1 MKIAIADSILKR
13 LEKEQQKRQDTTS
26 TMKNIENTLKKLG
39 CELDLSFDVEPVDTT
54 TIREEASIKVEEKVG
69 DKNDVLLQL
78 INLDYTIK
86 RM

>member
-1 MKIAIADSILKR
+1 
-13 LEKEQQKRQDTTS
+13 LEKEQQKRQETTS
-26 TMKNIENTLKKLG
+26 TMKIIENTLKKLG
-39 CELDLSFDVEPVDTT
+39 CELDLSLDVEPVDTT
-54 TIREEASIKVEEKVG
+54 TIREKSEEKVG